1 MVSICPLLSTMFSAP
16 EQVPALVER
25 VGFSPSTACSIT
37 EVAGT
42 GEKVG
47 AWLGVAE
54 GSGVGTGVCEDSEPE
69 QAASTATIKTM
80 KKKITLGFIWSY
92 VPLFLCSLNEYFPN
106 DASSLIAAE
115 YPAWDCIRFNTAI

>member
-1 MVSICPLLSTMFSAP
+1 MLSAS
-16 EQVPALVER
+16 EQIPSLSES
-25 VGFSPSTACSIT
+25 VGFSPNGVCSGT
-37 EVAGT
+37 GVAGT
-42 GEKVG
+42 GENVG
-47 AWLGVAE
+47 TWLGVAE